1 MLNNKNKSAIAIN
14 AALCIFAICG
24 VLVIYSFVKN
34 IEYNKNVFYAD
45 AEGIT
50 MGVKYNE
57 RQQNAAKKAAN
68 DILDNNVKLRTS
80 EISAIGDKIICYT
93 KNVYIEL
100 DTSSMCPILL
110 FYECPIGH
118 PKLTNNKCKLIAMRF
133 VLRNIPRT
141 TKVNGA
147 EIENVGSEGNAFS
160 YKITFGDKVVFIS
173 VRADTGSIVYYDAT
187 MLF

>member
-1 MLNNKNKSAIAIN
+1 MSNNKNKSAIAIN

-34 IEYNKNVFYAD
+34 IEYNANVFYAD
-45 AEGIT
+45 AEDIT
-50 MGVKYNE
+50 VVVKYNE
-57 RQQNAAKKAAN
+57 RQQNEAKKAAN
-68 DILDNNVKLRTS
+68 DILGNNVKLRTS

-110 FYECPIGH
+110 FYECPIGY
-118 PKLTNNKCKLIAMRF
+118 PKLNDSQCKLIAMRF
-133 VLRNIPRT
+133 ALQNIPRT
-141 TKVNGA
+141 TKVNGSK
-147 EIENVGSEGNAFS
+147 IENFGTEGNAFS
-160 YKITFGDKVVFIS
+160 YKIAFGDEVVFIS